1 MFSILVKKIL
11 VSILLLGVATSV
23 AAHTYFFGISEI
35 NVNRETEH
43 LEIVHQ
49 FTTHDI
55 ENAIAEQQQIHFS
68 PAHPNYEQLIQ
79 QYFELNFT
87 LTRKKSPIK
96 LHWLGM
102 EFQRG
107 QIFAYQESDN
117 KNLLANLLVKNTI
130 LIDTYPKQM
139 NTVNYQSLITTPQL
153 QGSLTFNR
161 AQHRAQISSENQ

>member
-1 MFSILVKKIL
+1 MFSTLANKIL
-11 VSILLLGVATSV
+11 ISIVLLGVATSV

-35 NVNRETEH
+35 DVNSETEH

-55 ENAIAEQQQIHFS
+55 ENAIAQQQQIHFS
-68 PAHPNYEQLIQ
+68 PAHPNYEKLIQ

-87 LTRKKSPIK
+87 LTRNKSPIK
-96 LHWLGM
+96 LNWLGI

-139 NTVNYQSLITTPQL
+139 NTVNYQSLTTTPQL
-153 QGSLTFNR
+153 QGSLTFTH